1 MCENR
6 MLTFKIIRVDL
17 TESNYSKNLLEKI
30 FLYKISIIL
39 VLLGL

>member
-6 MLTFKIIRVDL
+6 MLTFKIIREDL

>member
-1 MCENR
+1 MYENR
-6 MLTFKIIRVDL
+6 IFTFKIIRADL